1 MKQLEQIRENQK
13 TLHDLAV
20 AIDLWSR
27 STGATDDIKA
37 KTSDL
42 YDRLQVRLQELELQ
56 AQNVKIDTMLKVLA
70 LYKGD
75 KDV

>member
-1 MKQLEQIRENQK
+1 MKSLEQIRENQK

-27 STGATDDIKA
+27 STNATDDKKA
-37 KTSDL
+37 KIHEL
-42 YDRLQVRLQELELQ
+42 YERLQIKLQELELQ

>member
-1 MKQLEQIRENQK
+1 MKSLEQIRENQK
-13 TLHDLAV
+13 MLHDLAV
-20 AIDLWSR
+20 AIDLWSK
-27 STGATDDIKA
+27 STNATDDIKA
-37 KTSDL
+37 KTGEL